1 MNRTFGTAVV
11 LAGGKKKISRTHQW
25 EMCKF
30 ITERLQ
36 QVFPDVLVIS
46 DTPWVYEDLPVRIEE
61 DIMPNHGP
69 MGGIYT
75 AMKYSITEY
84 VYVLACDMPVIN
96 EEYISYMLHRLS
108 VEEAQACVTLNGGW
122 IEPFNAFYSTNLFY
136 KMGDSMARG
145 ENSIYNFL
153 RKEKSIV
160 ISEETARSYDP
171 MLAMFKNFETL
182 KEFQNFKHL

>member
-1 MNRTFGTAVV
+1 MNRLFGTAVV
-11 LAGGKKKISRTHQW
+11 LAGGKRTISKEHKRK
-25 EMCKF
+25 MCEF
-30 ITERLQ
+30 IVEQLKQ
-36 QVFPDVLVIS
+36 IFPDVLIIS

-75 AMKYSITEY
+75 AMKYSITKY

-108 VEEAQACVTLNGGW
+108 KEDAYACVTLNEGW
-122 IEPFNAFYSTNLFY
+122 VEPFNAFYSTELFY
-136 KMGDSMARG
+136 KMGESIARG

-160 ISEETARSYDP
+160 VGEETARSYDR

-182 KEFQNFKHL
+182 EEYHRYY